1 MYREFV
7 LRNPDVWT
15 GFCAV
20 IKGNAQAFADKG
32 TPFRIILTND
42 SAKRNE
48 LQNRRYWGYLLKHI
62 SEQSF
67 VNGQQFDKD
76 VWHEYLARKFGVL
89 EEITLPDGEIIMRRK
104 STTQMS
110 VSEFGEYMENV
121 QSYAAMNLGVVF
133 EQ

>member
-15 GFCAV
+15 AFCAV

-89 EEITLPDGEIIMRRK
+89 EEVTLPDGEIITRRK

>member
-1 MYREFV
+1 MYKEFV

-15 GFCAV
+15 AFCAV
-20 IKGNAQAFADKG
+20 IKGNAKAFADKG

-89 EEITLPDGEIIMRRK
+89 EEVTLPDGEIITRRK

>member
-1 MYREFV
+1 MYKEFV

-15 GFCAV
+15 AFCAV

-89 EEITLPDGEIIMRRK
+89 EEVTLPDGEIITRRK

>member
-7 LRNPDVWT
+7 LRNPNIWT
-15 GFCAV
+15 AFCAV

-32 TPFRIILTND
+32 TPIRLIVTTEE
-42 SAKRNE
+42 AKRNTA
-48 LQNRRYWGYLLKHI
+48 QNARLWGYLYKTI
-62 SEQSF
+62 SQQAF
-67 VNGQQFDKD
+67 VNGKQYDSD
-76 VWHEYLARKFGVL
+76 VWHEMFARKFGVCDEL
-89 EEITLPDGEIIMRRK
+89 TLPDGEIITRRK

-133 EQ
+133 EP